1 MSLRIRRGT
10 DSQRQGITPL
20 EGELLYATD
29 TKKLYVGDGS
39 TGGGI
44 VVDSS
49 AGTST
54 LNDLANVSAGS
65 PSTND
70 IIKYDG
76 ANWITAAQ
84 NAAAELND
92 LTNVNASP
100 KLGESLLWNG
110 TAWVAGTPEGDGTD
124 LNANIIGDD
133 SSIMLNTA
141 NRTINALTVTANV
154 VGDIFAEDG
163 VSKIVSN
170 GAVAGQATFTGDLDG
185 NLIGSVY
192 ADNSTRIIDGQT
204 GIITGN
210 TFGVHTG
217 DVVGDLT
224 GDVVGDLTGNLV
236 GNLTGNSTGLH
247 TGDVQGSVFGDDS
260 TLLLD
265 GVAGKITGPID
276 TAINSFFEANL
287 QLFKN
292 VASDATRQQVTVYS
306 NQHGAFSQT
315 AMNITNT
322 GDTAIANELGLFKVR
337 GTAQAFTA
345 TQASDSLGGI
355 SWSGY
360 DGSAVQVGTSVKSE
374 VVSIS
379 ANNIAAKMCFYV
391 RNGLIATYL
400 KKAELSETG
409 VFKVNA
415 IESFTANTDLTIIA
429 NGTGAVKITDVKVF
443 LPNLPTS
450 DPSVAG
456 QLWSNS
462 GVVTIS
468 AG

>member
-170 GAVAGQATFTGDLDG
+170 GAVAGQATFTGDLEG
-185 NLIGSVY
+185 NLLGSVY

-292 VASDATRQQVTVYS
+292 VASDATRQQISVYS

-415 IESFTANTDLTIIA
+415 IESFTADTDLTIIA